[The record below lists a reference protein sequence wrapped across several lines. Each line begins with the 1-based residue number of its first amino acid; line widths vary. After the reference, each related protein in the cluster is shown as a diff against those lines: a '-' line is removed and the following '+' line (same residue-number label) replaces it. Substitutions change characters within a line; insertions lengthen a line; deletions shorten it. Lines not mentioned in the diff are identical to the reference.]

1 MNPHCVVGVG
11 RAWAAT
17 WATAVPVLVNSWSC
31 FTNAVHHA
39 VTPLIGRYLVPFK
52 DIPATVEMVVR
63 NSSLWRLS
71 NNQVQVGVTGTV
83 TVGPSRR
90 GGRATGSAL
99 LLPEWVQRFAGAE
112 P

>member
-1 MNPHCVVGVG
+1 M
-11 RAWAAT
+11 
-17 WATAVPVLVNSWSC
+17 VNSWSC

-71 NNQVQVGVTGTV
+71 NSQVQVGASVTV
-83 TVGPSRR
+83 TVG
-90 GGRATGSAL
+90 RASASAV
-99 LLPEWVQRFAGAE
+99 LPEWVQCFAGAE